1 MKLKS
6 IRMRLLI
13 AFLSLVGLVMVMLLI
28 NITSIMRINTSTEE
42 VVYED
47 QQALIVSQSLATN
60 MAERTSLIQS
70 YLTTLNPS
78 YLDEF
83 NAGIEESIAIENK
96 GIEIIQSESL
106 EQLINEKISWGMA
119 TNELIDLIEIGEVE
133 QAETL
138 MEDQIFP
145 LSLTLIDGFGLIAN
159 EIETDVNNHAQEVI
173 RLGKSV
179 VIFSSILAGIAL
191 ISGVVIALI
200 TSRNIS
206 RPLKEVTD
214 RMHEISLGELNSQ
227 PLLIERSDEIG
238 KLVRATNS
246 MNDRLTN
253 MMNQLN
259 SISQD
264 TLNQSQTLNQSSDM
278 MESEI
283 IQIAATM
290 QELASGSES
299 QAQTATEL
307 ATSMDSFTQV
317 VESTNKD
324 SAQVYQASESV
335 LSLARKGDEL
345 MGSSTTQMEHIDKI
359 VKQAVN
365 KMSMLDNQTQEISKL
380 VEVIKDIA
388 NQTNLLALNAA
399 IEAARAGEQGKGFA
413 VVANEVR
420 KLAEQVSEAVTDI
433 TEFVGTIQTES
444 KGVTTSLEE
453 GYEEVEKG
461 TTQIVSTKKTFES
474 ILNSVQGISQ
484 GIGNMSSELKNVAKE
499 TREMNSAVDDIAAVA
514 EESAAGVE
522 QTAASSQQIAS
533 SVENISKNA
542 NSLVNLSDQLDDLIS
557 KFKIK

>member
-1 MKLKS
+1 
-6 IRMRLLI
+6 
-13 AFLSLVGLVMVMLLI
+13 
-28 NITSIMRINTSTEE
+28 
-42 VVYED
+42 
-47 QQALIVSQSLATN
+47 
-60 MAERTSLIQS
+60 
-70 YLTTLNPS
+70 
-78 YLDEF
+78 
-83 NAGIEESIAIENK
+83 
-96 GIEIIQSESL
+96 
-106 EQLINEKISWGMA
+106 
-119 TNELIDLIEIGEVE
+119 
-133 QAETL
+133 
-138 MEDQIFP
+138 
-145 LSLTLIDGFGLIAN
+145 
-159 EIETDVNNHAQEVI
+159 
-173 RLGKSV
+173 
-179 VIFSSILAGIAL
+179 
-191 ISGVVIALI
+191 
-200 TSRNIS
+200 
-206 RPLKEVTD
+206 
-214 RMHEISLGELNSQ
+214 MHEISLGELNAQ
-227 PLLIERSDEIG
+227 PLMTERSDGIG

-246 MNDRLTN
+246 MNNRLMN
-253 MMNQLN
+253 MRNELN
-259 SISQD
+259 SISEN
-264 TLNQSQTLNQSSDM
+264 TLNQSQTLNQASDM

-324 SAQVYQASESV
+324 STKVYQASESV

-345 MGSSTTQMEHIDKI
+345 RGSSTIQMEHIDKI

-380 VEVIKDIA
+380 VDVIKDIA

-444 KGVTTSLEE
+444 KGVTISLEE

-474 ILNSVQGISQ
+474 ILNSVLGISQ
-484 GIGNMSSELKNVAKE
+484 EIGNMSSKLKNVAKE
-499 TREMNSAVDDIAAVA
+499 TQEMNSAVDNIAAVA

-522 QTAASSQQIAS
+522 QTAASSQQITS
-533 SVENISKNA
+533 SVEKISKNA
-542 NSLVNLSDQLDDLIS
+542 NSLVNLSDQLNELIS
-557 KFKIK
+557 HFKIK